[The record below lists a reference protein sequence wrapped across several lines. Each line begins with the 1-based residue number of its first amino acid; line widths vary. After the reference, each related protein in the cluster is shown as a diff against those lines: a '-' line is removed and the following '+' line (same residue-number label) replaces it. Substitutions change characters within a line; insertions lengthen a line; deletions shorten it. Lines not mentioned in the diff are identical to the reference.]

1 MKQGITGIGRTV
13 GLHLRRQAIGYVAL
27 AVALTGSAYA
37 GSKAG
42 SGKVGARDLR
52 PVIVRE
58 APSQTVEPGLF
69 GDAEATCERGE
80 RAVAPTVAGAAG
92 PEPGPAAAGIVINAI
107 TARGEPVKE
116 GSARIRPTGYSYSGL
131 NTSSESLPFFPGVV
145 CLRP

>member
-1 MKQGITGIGRTV
+1 MRERIKRAGRGA

-58 APSQTVEPGLF
+58 GESITASPGLN
-69 GDAEATCERGE
+69 ASVEASCEPGE
-80 RAVAPTVAGAAG
+80 RAIAPDVSSFVAQDGRGVALHHIGM
-92 PEPGPAAAGIVINAI
+92 
-107 TARGEPVKE
+107 TGEPVKE
-116 GSARIRPTGYSYSGL
+116 GSARIRPTGFLYFGR
-131 NTSSESLPFFPGVV
+131 NTSSEPQPFFPGVA

>member
-1 MKQGITGIGRTV
+1 MKHRIRRAGRGA

-58 APSQTVEPGLF
+58 GQSITAPPGLSWT
-69 GDAEATCERGE
+69 AEATCQPGE
-80 RAVAPTVAGAAG
+80 RAVAPSVAGATAQDG
-92 PEPGPAAAGIVINAI
+92 RTTVLDGIKV
-107 TARGEPVKE
+107 TGDPVKE
-116 GSARIRPTGYSYSGL
+116 DSARIRPTGFFYAGG
-131 NTSSESLPFFPGVV
+131 NPSSEPLPITVEVV

>member
-1 MKQGITGIGRTV
+1 MKHRIRRAGRGA

-58 APSQTVEPGLF
+58 GQSVTEEPGLST
-69 GDAEATCERGE
+69 GGIEATCKPGE
-80 RAVAPTVAGAAG
+80 RAVAPSVLAATG
-92 PEPGPAAAGIVINAI
+92 QDARGIVLSGIGV
-107 TARGEPVKE
+107 TGEPVKE
-116 GSARIRPTGYSYSGL
+116 GSARIRPTGFVYFGR
-131 NTSSESLPFFPGVV
+131 NTSSEPLSFTAEVA
-145 CLRP
+145 CLRS

>member
-1 MKQGITGIGRTV
+1 MRERIKRAGRTV

-37 GSKAG
+37 GQKAG

-58 APSQTVEPGLF
+58 GESITAPPGL
-69 GDAEATCERGE
+69 DTSVEASCKPGE
-80 RAVAPTVAGAAG
+80 RAVAPDVSSFVAQDGRGVALSQIG
-92 PEPGPAAAGIVINAI
+92 M
-107 TARGEPVKE
+107 RGEPVKE
-116 GSARIRPTGYSYSGL
+116 GSARIRPTGFVYFGNNL
-131 NTSSESLPFFPGVV
+131 SSEPLQFTAHVA

>member
-1 MKQGITGIGRTV
+1 MRERIKRAGRTA

-37 GSKAG
+37 GQKGG

-69 GDAEATCERGE
+69 GDAEATCEPGE
-80 RAVAPTVAGAAG
+80 RARLHP
-92 PEPGPAAAGIVINAI
+92 
-107 TARGEPVKE
+107 
-116 GSARIRPTGYSYSGL
+116 S
-131 NTSSESLPFFPGVV
+131 
-145 CLRP
+145 